1 MNKKGR
7 PALRETLR
15 EARRSLS
22 NADQA
27 TASTGLLSLISAE
40 GFFQNASRIAFYQKF
55 DAEIDPYPL
64 MEHSLNQGKDCFLP
78 VIGHDNEE
86 CLALTFAPYNTDT
99 VLTENQWGIA
109 EPPFPDEIISPAVFD
124 VVFVPLVG
132 FDANCFRLGMGKGF
146 YDRTFS
152 FKIFNQRSQPLLVG
166 LAHECQL
173 IEPFPTEVWDVRLDA
188 VATPEKIY
196 RPDTA

>member
-1 MNKKGR
+1 MNKEER
-7 PALRETLR
+7 LALRESLR
-15 EARRSLS
+15 EARRSL
-22 NADQA
+22 NDADQA
-27 TASTGLLSLISAE
+27 AASAGLLSIVSGE
-40 GFFQNASRIAFYQKF
+40 EFFTSASRVAFYRKL
-55 DAEIDPYPL
+55 DGEIDPHPL
-64 MEHSLNQGKDCFLP
+64 VEHSLNQGKECFLP
-78 VIGHDNEE
+78 VISKDNEE
-86 CLALTFAPYNTDT
+86 VLTFAPFDSDT
-99 VLTENQWGIA
+99 PLTENHWGID
-109 EPPFPDEIISPAVFD
+109 EPPLPDVIISPTLFD

-152 FKIFNQRSQPLLVG
+152 FKIFNRRSQPLLVG

-173 IEPFPTEVWDVRLDA
+173 TEPFPTEVWDVRLDA

>member
-1 MNKKGR
+1 MDKEAR
-7 PALRETLR
+7 LALRETLR

-22 NADQA
+22 DADQA
-27 TASTGLLSLISAE
+27 TASADLLNLISAE
-40 GFFQNASRIAFYQKF
+40 DFFQNASRVAFYQKL
-55 DAEIDPYPL
+55 DGEIDPYPL

-78 VIGHDNEE
+78 VISRDNEE
-86 CLALTFAPYNTDT
+86 SLTFAPYDMET
-99 VLTENQWGIA
+99 VLVENQWGIA
-109 EPPFPDEIISPAVFD
+109 EPPLPDEIISPTVFD

-152 FKIFNQRSQPLLVG
+152 FKIFNRRSLPLLVG

-173 IEPFPTEVWDVRLDA
+173 TEPFPTEVWDVRLDA
-188 VATPEKIY
+188 VVTPEKIY

>member
-1 MNKKGR
+1 MDKEAR
-7 PALRETLR
+7 LALRETLR

-22 NADQA
+22 DADQA
-27 TASTGLLSLISAE
+27 TASADLLSLISAE
-40 GFFQNASRIAFYQKF
+40 DFFQNASRVAFYQKL
-55 DAEIDPYPL
+55 DGEIDPYPL
-64 MEHSLNQGKDCFLP
+64 MEHSLNQGKSCFLP
-78 VIGHDNEE
+78 VVSRDNEE
-86 CLALTFAPYNTDT
+86 SLTFAPYDMET

-109 EPPFPDEIISPAVFD
+109 EPPLPDEIISPTVFD

-152 FKIFNQRSQPLLVG
+152 FKIFNRRSLPLLVG

-173 IEPFPTEVWDVRLDA
+173 TEPFPTEMWDVRLDA
-188 VATPEKIY
+188 VVTPEKIY

>member
-1 MNKKGR
+1 MNR
-7 PALRETLR
+7 EERLALRETLR
-15 EARRSLS
+15 EARRNLS
-22 NADQA
+22 DAEQAAASAD
-27 TASTGLLSLISAE
+27 LLSLLSDQE
-40 GFFQNASRIAFYQKF
+40 FFQNASRVAFYQKL
-55 DAEIDPYPL
+55 DGEIDPQPL

-78 VIGHDNEE
+78 VISRDNEE
-86 CLALTFAPYNTDT
+86 ALTFAPYDTDT
-99 VLTENQWGIA
+99 ELTENQWGVA
-109 EPPFPDEIISPAVFD
+109 EPPLPEEIISPTVFD

-152 FKIFNQRSQPLLVG
+152 FKIFNRRSQPLLVG

-173 IEPFPTEVWDVRLDA
+173 IEPFPTEVWDVRLDS
-188 VATPEKIY
+188 VVTPEKIY